1 MHLDEIEIIPI
12 AAESLGVRSL
22 CTMVKTPD
30 VSILLDPSAA
40 LAKRYNL
47 EPHPFEYQ
55 ALRMVL
61 DEIQVHAKEAS
72 ILSISHYHYDHIRPG
87 FENHLYNLCTRD
99 ERKDMFTGKTVYAK
113 DNRENINASQRR
125 RGYYFLKDVEPT
137 IEEIQWADGRSFEIG
152 DTTISYSQPL
162 PHGTDKSPL
171 GFVLAT
177 TIEYSEHRFL
187 FAPDIQGPT
196 SRATL
201 SFILSI
207 DPDLAIIGGP
217 PLYLD
222 KFSSS
227 DKQSALFCLSVLA
240 ASIPT
245 LVVDHHNMRGGD
257 WMTWSKSIFNASKE
271 SGHRLLS
278 MANLAGKDEQCLES
292 IRKQLYQNHPPSED
306 FLKWTHAS
314 EEYKVQNIPPF

>member
-22 CTMVKTPD
+22 CTMVRTPD

-40 LAKRYNL
+40 LAKRYTL

-55 ALRMVL
+55 ALRKTL
-61 DEIQVHAKEAS
+61 DEIQDYAKEAS

-87 FENHLYNLCTRD
+87 FDNYLYNLCTRD
-99 ERKDMFTGKTVYAK
+99 ERKKMFAGKMVYAK
-113 DNRENINASQRR
+113 DNRENINTSQRR
-125 RGYYFLKDVEPT
+125 RGYYFLKDVEPV
-137 IEEIQWADGRSFEIG
+137 IGEIQWADGRSFSIG
-152 DTTISYSQPL
+152 DTTITYSQPL
-162 PHGTDKSPL
+162 PHGTNLSPL

-177 TIEYSEHRFL
+177 TIEYSGLRFL

-196 SRATL
+196 SKDTL
-201 SFILSI
+201 AYILSI
-207 DPDLAIIGGP
+207 APDLAIIGGP

-222 KFSSS
+222 QFSIGNA
-227 DKQSALFCLSVLA
+227 QSALFCLSVLA

-257 WMTWSKSIFNASKE
+257 WMTWSKPILNACNE
-271 SGHRLLS
+271 TGHRLLS
-278 MANLAGKDEQCLES
+278 MAELAGKDEQYLES
-292 IRKQLYQNHPPSED
+292 IRKQLYLTHPPSED
-306 FLKWTHAS
+306 FLNWTHAP
-314 EEYKVQNIPPF
+314 EEYKVQNMPPF